1 MAVTAIRA
9 LLFLAG
15 GTAAA
20 VGTAYVSGAL
30 DPYLGKTP
38 PMAASL
44 SDTKA
49 PEADT
54 KAARLPSQPAAPETQ
69 TPKAE
74 QPAAEAPS
82 AGAGAVVA
90 PGVSVPSFDVVRAEP
105 DGSVVIA
112 GKAAPNSKVEIVIG
126 SKIIGNGIAG
136 PEGDF
141 AVVVEEPL
149 KPGDH
154 QIVLRSTT
162 PDNVVATSPETA
174 VVSIPENK
182 SGQVLALVEQP
193 GAASKLISIPEPE
206 PAAKPTESAS
216 TSTENA
222 PTPPATAPA
231 GQTAAAPTTEQP
243 ASQQAAAAPQP
254 EKPAAA
260 PAPAS
265 GPTVKVEAVEIEGR
279 KVFIAGAAD
288 PGRKVRAYANDI
300 LLGEV
305 ITSPGGRFLIETERD
320 LPVGDYIVRVD
331 GLEPDGVKVA
341 ARAAVPFTREP
352 GEAVAAVA
360 PADSAEQPK
369 PAQSETAAAPAQPG
383 APAATAE
390 ASPTT
395 PPPAGSGE
403 IAAVAPEALSP
414 KLQSVDSAVIIRRGD
429 SLWRISRRVYGLG
442 VRYSTIYLANQEQ
455 IRDPNRIWPGQVF
468 KVPEK
473 TDKGEAADMKT
484 IGDQA
489 TTTTQ

>member
-44 SDTKA
+44 TDTKA

-54 KAARLPSQPAAPETQ
+54 KAARLPSQPAAPEA
-69 TPKAE
+69 PAPVAE
-74 QPAAEAPS
+74 QPAAEAPA

-206 PAAKPTESAS
+206 PAAKPAVAGATE
-216 TSTENA
+216 T
-222 PTPPATAPA
+222 TPPATAPA
-231 GQTAAAPTTEQP
+231 GEAAAAPAAEQP
-243 ASQQAAAAPQP
+243 AGQQAAATPQP

-260 PAPAS
+260 AAPAS
-265 GPTVKVEAVEIEGR
+265 GPTVKVEAVEI
-279 KVFIAGAAD
+279 
-288 PGRKVRAYANDI
+288 
-300 LLGEV
+300 
-305 ITSPGGRFLIETERD
+305 
-320 LPVGDYIVRVD
+320 
-331 GLEPDGVKVA
+331 
-341 ARAAVPFTREP
+341 
-352 GEAVAAVA
+352 
-360 PADSAEQPK
+360 
-369 PAQSETAAAPAQPG
+369 
-383 APAATAE
+383 
-390 ASPTT
+390 
-395 PPPAGSGE
+395 
-403 IAAVAPEALSP
+403 
-414 KLQSVDSAVIIRRGD
+414 
-429 SLWRISRRVYGLG
+429 
-442 VRYSTIYLANQEQ
+442 
-455 IRDPNRIWPGQVF
+455 
-468 KVPEK
+468 
-473 TDKGEAADMKT
+473 
-484 IGDQA
+484 
-489 TTTTQ
+489 

>member
-44 SDTKA
+44 TDTKA

-54 KAARLPSQPAAPETQ
+54 KAARLPSQPAAPETPA
-69 TPKAE
+69 PKAE
-74 QPAAEAPS
+74 QPAAEAPA

-206 PAAKPTESAS
+206 PAAKPAEAGATE
-216 TSTENA
+216 T
-222 PTPPATAPA
+222 TPPATAPA
-231 GQTAAAPTTEQP
+231 GEAAAAPAAEQP
-243 ASQQAAAAPQP
+243 AGQQAAATPQP
-254 EKPAAA
+254 EKPAATA
-260 PAPAS
+260 APAS

-369 PAQSETAAAPAQPG
+369 PAQPETGAAAPAQG
-383 APAATAE
+383 TAPVATAE
-390 ASPTT
+390 TQVT
-395 PPPAGSGE
+395 PPAGSGE
-403 IAAVAPEALSP
+403 IAAAAPEALSP

>member
-15 GTAAA
+15 GSAAA

-38 PMAASL
+38 AAIASL
-44 SDTKA
+44 SEQK
-49 PEADT
+49 P
-54 KAARLPSQPAAPETQ
+54 AAEPKPAVSPAQQAAPETVA
-69 TPKAE
+69 PKPE
-74 QPAAEAPS
+74 QPAAAEAPA
-82 AGAGAVVA
+82 AGEGAVVA

-112 GKAAPNSKVEIVIG
+112 GKAAPNSKVEVVIG
-126 SKIIGNGIAG
+126 SKIIGNGLAG

-174 VVSIPENK
+174 VVSIPETK

-193 GAASKLISIPEPE
+193 GAPSKLISIPEPE
-206 PAAKPTESAS
+206 PAAKPADETD
-216 TSTENA
+216 T
-222 PTPPATAPA
+222 PTVAQPVPEKPA
-231 GQTAAAPTTEQP
+231 GETAAAPKTEQP
-243 ASQQAAAAPQP
+243 ASQQAAAAPQ
-254 EKPAAA
+254 EQKPAATA
-260 PAPAS
+260 APAS
-265 GPTVKVEAVEIEGR
+265 GPTVKVDAVEIEGR

-331 GLEPDGVKVA
+331 GLEPDGVKVV

-352 GEAVAAVA
+352 GEAIAAVA

-369 PAQSETAAAPAQPG
+369 AAEPEAGASAPAQGGTPS
-383 APAATAE
+383 ATAE
-390 ASPTT
+390 ASPGT

-403 IAAVAPEALSP
+403 IAAAAPEALSP
-414 KLQSVDSAVIIRRGD
+414 KLQNVDGAVIIRRGD

-442 VRYSTIYLANQEQ
+442 VRYSTIYLANQDQ
-455 IRDPNRIWPGQVF
+455 IRDPDRIWPGQVF

-473 TDKGEAADMKT
+473 TEKGEAADMKAV
-484 IGDQA
+484 GNQA
-489 TTTTQ
+489 TTTQ

>member
-44 SDTKA
+44 TDTKA

-54 KAARLPSQPAAPETQ
+54 KAARLPSQPAAPETPA
-69 TPKAE
+69 PKAE
-74 QPAAEAPS
+74 QPAAEAPA

-90 PGVSVPSFDVVRAEP
+90 PGISVPSFDVVRAEP

-206 PAAKPTESAS
+206 PAAKPAEAGATETTPA
-216 TSTENA
+216 
-222 PTPPATAPA
+222 PPATPA
-231 GQTAAAPTTEQP
+231 GETAAAPAAEQP
-243 ASQQAAAAPQP
+243 AGQQAAATPQP
-254 EKPAAA
+254 EKPAATA
-260 PAPAS
+260 APAS

-369 PAQSETAAAPAQPG
+369 PAQPETGAAAPAQG
-383 APAATAE
+383 TAPVATAE
-390 ASPTT
+390 TQVT
-395 PPPAGSGE
+395 PPAGSGE
-403 IAAVAPEALSP
+403 IAAAAPEALSP